1 MNKSKTLYILVLLA
15 LIGVALIDH
24 MSQPLD
30 NNQIVVGTPE
40 IETHSSQFATLTKD
54 NH

>member
-24 MSQPLD
+24 LSQSEEQ
-30 NNQIVVGTPE
+30 NHITVGQPE
-40 IETHSSQFATLTKD
+40 DQKGFDLRFASLSK
-54 NH
+54 